1 MVLKMSMA
9 DLNADGKPDLLVS
22 DQLTNSILTL
32 LNTNIPGAAN
42 SVCAAVPA
50 LAN

>member
-1 MVLKMSMA
+1 MA

-42 SVCAAVPA
+42 SVCAVVPA